1 MRRDG
6 FEPEDY
12 ADDFFDVWP
21 ENWPATVVFLDI
33 ANQWRTDMTGPSA
46 LDYGVLFR
54 RLDRLKLSDDDDWEQ
69 MFQDVR
75 QLERGALAEI
85 RKKTGTPQ

>member
-1 MRRDG
+1 MKAGG
-6 FEPEDY
+6 FTPEDY
-12 ADDFFDVWP
+12 ADDYFEVWP
-21 ENWPATVVFLDI
+21 ENWPAVEVFFDI
-33 ANQWRTDMTGPSA
+33 ANQWRSDMAGPSA
-46 LDYGVLFR
+46 LDYNVLFR
-54 RLDRLKLSDDDDWEQ
+54 RLDRLKLSEDEWEQ